1 MGKIGIVYMGNID
14 ASQKSQNSDS
24 RTEEEGLYPHSDSRG
39 SGNARRQS
47 SGTGDQQKRTNRA
60 NSSEPSFLGTRTTV
74 TGEILTQLISVY
86 RDQLV
91 AKEEELQRLQHL
103 QNEIL
108 SIRSRIQECEALQNE
123 LEVKIEE
130 T

>member
-1 MGKIGIVYMGNID
+1 MGNID
-14 ASQKSQNSDS
+14 ASEKSQNSDS
-24 RTEEEGLYPHSDSRG
+24 WTEEERLHPHSDSRG

-47 SGTGDQQKRTNRA
+47 SGTGDQQKRTNRT

-91 AKEEELQRLQHL
+91 GKQEELQRLQHV
-103 QNEIL
+103 QNEIVL
-108 SIRSRIQECEALQNE
+108 IQSRIQECEALQNE
-123 LEVKIEE
+123 LEAKVEE